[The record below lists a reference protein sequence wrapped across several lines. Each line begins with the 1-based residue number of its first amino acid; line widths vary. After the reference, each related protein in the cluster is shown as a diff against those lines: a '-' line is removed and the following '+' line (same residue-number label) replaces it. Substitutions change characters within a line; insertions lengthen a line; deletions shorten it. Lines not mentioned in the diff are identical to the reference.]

1 MFALRIRI
9 YYDKQC
15 SLTNTVFAVD
25 NVKPSGLVRQR
36 ELIIQIS
43 FNDHILKSVKT
54 ILFLQLGNLFKLVF
68 VFYI

>member
-1 MFALRIRI
+1 M
-9 YYDKQC
+9 
-15 SLTNTVFAVD
+15 FAVD